1 MWTLK
6 QVYSGLRDNSC
17 KNIVSLFQSMFPDSQ
32 IAQKMWLEANKL
44 KYMVNHGIAPYVN
57 YILRDEMRKSDWYA
71 VLFDES
77 MNDITQTSEM
87 GFNLSAIFEWWDEQS
102 GR

>member
-1 MWTLK
+1 
-6 QVYSGLRDNSC
+6 
-17 KNIVSLFQSMFPDSQ
+17 
-32 IAQKMWLEANKL
+32 
-44 KYMVNHGIAPYVN
+44 MVNHGIAPYVN

-87 GFNLSAIFEWWDEQS
+87 GFNLSAIFE
-102 GR
+102 